1 MFLSIRGV
9 LNEKGVEC
17 TKGMPAF
24 SGVEDMKNADNS
36 GAVVLMEQINVS
48 KYDDIEKELT
58 SCGQYGIPIIGS
70 IAIK

>member
-1 MFLSIRGV
+1 
-9 LNEKGVEC
+9 
-17 TKGMPAF
+17 MPAF